1 MKSTIIILGLVAL
14 TFTTAQA
21 ANEFKSQDLDQ
32 QESATLNVENT
43 QEQNQLAFVN
53 EENENETT
61 VFSPDSVIKSTY
73 VKTVEDII
81 TENKS
86 ITEAQ
91 EEITQPLSFE
101 TTLEDRITEDNQ
113 IIESTVS
120 NELFPLDFDKISN
133 QKGIGTKSIDNL
145 QTAIEASKIQPL
157 HRLIYGL
164 GIRFVGETT
173 AKVLANYVTTIF
185 EFANKSEEDLQ
196 LLDDVGVKV
205 AKSIFQYLY
214 YCY

>member
-1 MKSTIIILGLVAL
+1 MKNSIIILGLVVL
-14 TFTTAQA
+14 SFTNAKA

-120 NELFPLDFDKISN
+120 NELFPLDSDKIN
-133 QKGIGTKSIDNL
+133 HTVKCVNVNKNAIK
-145 QTAIEASKIQPL
+145 TA
-157 HRLIYGL
+157 
-164 GIRFVGETT
+164 
-173 AKVLANYVTTIF
+173 
-185 EFANKSEEDLQ
+185 DLK
-196 LLDDVGVKV
+196 L
-205 AKSIFQYLY
+205 
-214 YCY
+214 

>member
-120 NELFPLDFDKISN
+120 NELFPLDFDKINHSVKCEN
-133 QKGIGTKSIDNL
+133 VNKNAIK
-145 QTAIEASKIQPL
+145 TA
-157 HRLIYGL
+157 
-164 GIRFVGETT
+164 
-173 AKVLANYVTTIF
+173 
-185 EFANKSEEDLQ
+185 DLK
-196 LLDDVGVKV
+196 L
-205 AKSIFQYLY
+205 
-214 YCY
+214 

>member
-1 MKSTIIILGLVAL
+1 MQNKVSVFNHIFAQDINHNNKINHHKKSIIILGLVVL
-14 TFTTAQA
+14 SFTNAKA

-91 EEITQPLSFE
+91 EEIAQPLSLE
-101 TTLEDRITEDNQ
+101 TTLEDRIAEDNQ
-113 IIESTVS
+113 ITESNIS
-120 NELFPLDFDKISN
+120 KEFFPLDFEKINS
-133 QKGIGTKSIDNL
+133 KL
-145 QTAIEASKIQPL
+145 QC
-157 HRLIYGL
+157 
-164 GIRFVGETT
+164 
-173 AKVLANYVTTIF
+173 
-185 EFANKSEEDLQ
+185 
-196 LLDDVGVKV
+196 VKV
-205 AKSIFQYLY
+205 KNNNATITVDLKL
-214 YCY
+214 